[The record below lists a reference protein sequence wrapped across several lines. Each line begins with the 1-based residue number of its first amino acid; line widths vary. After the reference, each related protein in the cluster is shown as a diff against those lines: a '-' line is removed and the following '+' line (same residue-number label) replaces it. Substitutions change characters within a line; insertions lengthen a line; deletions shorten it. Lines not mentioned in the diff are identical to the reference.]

1 MNGMLTVA
9 RAEFLYLEAIRGIA
23 PILPRDVVT
32 LLALSA
38 GKGDLR
44 ANVA

>member
-1 MNGMLTVA
+1 MHGMLTVA
-9 RAEFLYLEAIRGIA
+9 WAVLLNLETIRSIA
-23 PILPRDVVT
+23 PILPRDVVA